1 MYKLLATSA
10 LVAAGLWGMTEAASA
25 QAKVAPITAVVGG
38 YHQQNFGFA
47 SNKSGVNYGTAYANP
62 SGKINNTLNYSDSE
76 IWFGGRTTLAN
87 GITVGFDV
95 QLEGNTNATDQIDES
110 YLFVDGA
117 FGRIVIGS
125 ENAADYIMN
134 YSIPGAGVAFG
145 ANESQVGDFILR
157 PTNVTTIHTLASGR
171 NANGANTA
179 ATNHAL
185 TYGTGNDQQRVT
197 YFTPRMAGFQ
207 VGVSFT
213 PNLDREDSAA
223 FTDKSLQR
231 ANAIH
236 GAVNF
241 TNNFSGVQVNASLG
255 ASMYPSVDGA
265 AATTAAGNEVKDY
278 SVGAQIGMSGL
289 MVGGG
294 YRKIDAD
301 RAAEN
306 GTAFGLGAAY
316 TSGPFSV
323 GLSYLTSKVDGQNL
337 TAAGDDKYKQILFSA
352 AYSIGPGVD
361 LIGALFNAKYESEDN
376 LAVNQ
381 NSGTGGAVGLHLRF

>member
-47 SNKSGVNYGTAYANP
+47 SNKTGVNYGAAYANP
-62 SGKINNTLNYSDSE
+62 SGKINNTINYSDSE

-95 QLEGNTNATDQIDES
+95 QLEGNSSADQIDES

-157 PTNVTTIHTLASGR
+157 PNNVTTIHTLASGR
-171 NANGANTA
+171 TANGGTG
-179 ATNHAL
+179 L
-185 TYGTGNDQQRVT
+185 THGTGNDQQRVT

-213 PNLDREDSAA
+213 PNLDREDSVA
-223 FTDKSLQR
+223 FTDKSVQR
-231 ANAIH
+231 ANAFH

-241 TNNFSGVQVNASLG
+241 TNNFNGVQVNASAG
-255 ASMYPSVDGA
+255 ASMYPSVDGVA
-265 AATTAAGNEVKDY
+265 AAAALGNEVKDY

-306 GTAFGLGAAY
+306 GTAMGIGAAY

-323 GLSYLTSKVDGQNL
+323 GLSYLTSKVDGANL
-337 TAAGDDKYKQILFSA
+337 AVAGDDKYKQILFSA

>member
-47 SNKSGVNYGTAYANP
+47 SNKKGVNYGTTYANP

-76 IWFGGRTTLAN
+76 VWFGGRTTLAN

-95 QLEGNTNATDQIDES
+95 QLEGNTSTDQIDES

-171 NANGANTA
+171 TANGGNGLS
-179 ATNHAL
+179 H
-185 TYGTGNDQQRVT
+185 GTGNDQQRLT

-213 PNLDREDSAA
+213 PNLDREDSVA
-223 FTDKSLQR
+223 FTDKSVQR

-265 AATTAAGNEVKDY
+265 AATTALGNEVKDY

-306 GTAFGLGAAY
+306 GTAYGIGAAY
-316 TSGPFSV
+316 TSGPLSV
-323 GLSYLTSKVDGQNL
+323 GLSYLTSEVDGANL
-337 TAAGDDKYKQILFSA
+337 TARGDDKYKQILFSA

-361 LIGALFNAKYESEDN
+361 VIGALFNAKYESEDN

>member
-38 YHQQNFGFA
+38 YHQQNFAFA

-62 SGKINNTLNYSDSE
+62 SGKINNTMNYSDSE
-76 IWFGGRTTLAN
+76 VWFGGRTTLAN

-145 ANESQVGDFILR
+145 ANESRVGDFILR

-213 PNLDREDSAA
+213 PNLDREDSVAY
-223 FTDKSLQR
+223 TDKSLQR

-265 AATTAAGNEVKDY
+265 AATTAAGNDVKDY
-278 SVGAQIGMSGL
+278 SVGAQVGMSGL

-306 GTAFGLGAAY
+306 GTAYGLGAAY

-361 LIGALFNAKYESEDN
+361 VIGALFNAKYESEDN

>member
-47 SNKSGVNYGTAYANP
+47 SNKSGVNYGAAYANP

-95 QLEGNTNATDQIDES
+95 QLEGNTSGDQIDES

-171 NANGANTA
+171 NANGANSA

-213 PNLDREDSAA
+213 PNLDREDSVAY
-223 FTDKSLQR
+223 TDKSLQR

-306 GTAFGLGAAY
+306 GTAYGLGAAY

>member
-47 SNKSGVNYGTAYANP
+47 SNKTGVNYGAAYANP
-62 SGKINNTLNYSDSE
+62 SGKINNTINYSDSE

-95 QLEGNTNATDQIDES
+95 QLEGNSSADQIDES

-157 PTNVTTIHTLASGR
+157 PNNVTTIHTLASGR
-171 NANGANTA
+171 TANGGTG
-179 ATNHAL
+179 L
-185 TYGTGNDQQRVT
+185 THGTGNDQQRVT

-213 PNLDREDSAA
+213 PNLDREDSVA
-223 FTDKSLQR
+223 FTDKSVQR
-231 ANAIH
+231 ANAFH

-241 TNNFSGVQVNASLG
+241 TNNFNGVQVNASAG
-255 ASMYPSVDGA
+255 ASMYPSVDGVA
-265 AATTAAGNEVKDY
+265 AAAALGNEVKDY

-306 GTAFGLGAAY
+306 GTAMGIGAAY

>member
-38 YHQQNFGFA
+38 YHQQNFAFA
-47 SNKSGVNYGTAYANP
+47 SNKSGVNYGAAYANP
-62 SGKINNTLNYSDSE
+62 SGKINNTQNYSDSE
-76 IWFGGRTTLAN
+76 VWFGGRTTLAN

-110 YLFVDGA
+110 YLFIDGA

-145 ANESQVGDFILR
+145 ANESQVGDLILR
-157 PTNVTTIHTLASGR
+157 PANVTTIHTLASGR
-171 NANGANTA
+171 TANGGA
-179 ATNHAL
+179 ALNGAL
-185 TYGTGNDQQRVT
+185 GNDQQRLT

-213 PNLDREDSAA
+213 PNTDREDSVAY
-223 FTDKSLQR
+223 TDKSQNR
-231 ANAIH
+231 ANALH
-236 GAVNF
+236 GAINF

-255 ASMYPSVDGA
+255 ASMYPSVDGVA
-265 AATTAAGNEVKDY
+265 ANLPNGNEVKDY

-301 RAAEN
+301 RAPEN
-306 GTAFGLGAAY
+306 GTAYGVGAAY
-316 TSGPFSV
+316 TSGPLSV
-323 GLSYLTSKVDGQNL
+323 GLSYLTSEVDGANL
-337 TAAGDDKYKQILFSA
+337 TARGDDKYKQILFSA

-361 LIGALFNAKYESEDN
+361 VIGALFNAKYESEDN

>member
-25 QAKVAPITAVVGG
+25 QAKVAPISVVVGG
-38 YHQQNFGFA
+38 YHQQSFGFT
-47 SNKSGVNYGTAYANP
+47 SNKKNVVGLPANP
-62 SGKINNTLNYSDSE
+62 NGSLNYSDSE
-76 IWFGGRTTLAN
+76 IWFGGRTTLSN

-95 QLEGNTNATDQIDES
+95 QLEGNTPGTGALAGGSATDVIDES
-110 YLFVDGA
+110 YLFIDGA
-117 FGRIVIGS
+117 FGRVLIGS
-125 ENAADYIMN
+125 ENAADYIMH
-134 YSIPGAGVAFG
+134 YSIPGAGVAYG

-157 PTNVTTIHTLASGR
+157 PTAVTTLNTLSSGR
-171 NANGANTA
+171 TA
-179 ATNHAL
+179 GGGGTAMTW
-185 TYGTGNDQQRVT
+185 GTGNDQQRIT

-213 PNLDREDSAA
+213 PNVDKEDSVTL
-223 FTDKSLQR
+223 TDKNAQR
-231 ANAIH
+231 ANAMH
-236 GAVNF
+236 GAINYVN
-241 TNNFSGVQVNASLG
+241 NLGGVQLNASAG
-255 ASMYPSVDGA
+255 MSYYPSIDGA
-265 AATTAAGNEVKDY
+265 AANTVAGTDIKDY

-306 GTAFGLGAAY
+306 GNAMGIGASY

-323 GLSYLTSKVDGQNL
+323 GLSYLTSKVDGGA
-337 TAAGDDKYKQILFSA
+337 AAGDDKYKQILFSA

-361 LIGALFNAKYESEDN
+361 LIGALFNAKYEDE
-376 LAVNQ
+376 
-381 NSGTGGAVGLHLRF
+381 GGAVANENSGPGGGLRD

>member
-95 QLEGNTNATDQIDES
+95 QLEGNTSGDQIDES

-171 NANGANTA
+171 NANGANSA

-213 PNLDREDSAA
+213 PNLDREDSVAY
-223 FTDKSLQR
+223 TDKSLQR

-306 GTAFGLGAAY
+306 GTAYGLGAAY

>member
-1 MYKLLATSA
+1 VVRPVVVPVWT
-10 LVAAGLWGMTEAASA
+10 GGFNC
-25 QAKVAPITAVVGG
+25 APAPVVNYYGSYG
-38 YHQQNFGFA
+38 SYGNF
-47 SNKSGVNYGTAYANP
+47 VNYGTAYAATGAKPN
-62 SGKINNTLNYSDSE
+62 STINYSDSE
-76 IWFGGRTTLAN
+76 VWFGGRTTLAN

-95 QLEGNTNATDQIDES
+95 QLEGNTSTDQIDES

-171 NANGANTA
+171 TANGGNGLS
-179 ATNHAL
+179 H
-185 TYGTGNDQQRVT
+185 GTGNDQQRLT

-213 PNLDREDSAA
+213 PNLDREDSVA
-223 FTDKSLQR
+223 FTDKSVQR

-236 GAVNF
+236 GAVDF

-265 AATTAAGNEVKDY
+265 AATTALGNEVKDY

-306 GTAFGLGAAY
+306 GTAYGIGAAY
-316 TSGPFSV
+316 TSGPLSV
-323 GLSYLTSKVDGQNL
+323 GLSYLTSEVDGANL
-337 TAAGDDKYKQILFSA
+337 TARGDDKYKQILFSA

-361 LIGALFNAKYESEDN
+361 VIGALFNAKYESEDN

>member
-38 YHQQNFGFA
+38 YHQQNFAFA

-62 SGKINNTLNYSDSE
+62 SGKINNTQNYSDSE
-76 IWFGGRTTLAN
+76 VWFGGRTTLAN

-95 QLEGNTNATDQIDES
+95 QLEGNTGGDQIDES
-110 YLFVDGA
+110 YLFIDGA

-145 ANESQVGDFILR
+145 ANESQVGDLILR

-171 NANGANTA
+171 TANGGA
-179 ATNHAL
+179 ALSGAL
-185 TYGTGNDQQRVT
+185 GNDQQRLT

-213 PNLDREDSAA
+213 PNTDREDSVA
-223 FTDKSLQR
+223 FTDKSVAR
-231 ANAIH
+231 ANSLH
-236 GAVNF
+236 GAINF

-306 GTAFGLGAAY
+306 GTAYGLGAAY

-361 LIGALFNAKYESEDN
+361 VIGALFNAKYESEDN